1 MLIAGYVISTVLVL
15 LLLLA
20 AGLAGLRRYRQRAL
34 RERAV
39 LPGPRSIAE
48 GRFVTVGG
56 GEQWLQI
63 RGEDR
68 DNPVLLV
75 VHGGPGSPYSIFTPV
90 LRDWEQHVT
99 VVHWDRRGAGRT
111 LGRNGTPASA
121 DLTFERLVDD
131 GIEVAEFLRHH
142 LHQDKIIL
150 MAGSMGTLIGIPMAK
165 RRPELFSAYVGTDFY
180 VNMVQNDALGY
191 AGTLE
196 RVRAAGN
203 TNAAAALEVIGADP
217 RAWSVKDWGV
227 RMQWS
232 MGTDPTPKSGFKLIF
247 PLLLTKPDYTL
258 RDIRSWLKGFAA
270 TRDAM
275 FAQFMQWDARAL
287 GTDFEIPFF
296 LFQGASDVVTLTQP
310 AVDYFAE
317 VSAPDKA
324 LVLIDGASHFC
335 AFTHP
340 VPFLAALRH
349 HVLPLT
355 ATGHDRPSAPHD
367 QGWTST
373 TDPSSGING

>member
-1 MLIAGYVISTVLVL
+1 MLIAALVLATVLLL

-20 AGLAGLRRYRQRAL
+20 AGLAGLRRYRQKIHRD
-34 RERAV
+34 RAV
-39 LPGPRSIAE
+39 MRGPRAIAE
-48 GRFVTVGG
+48 GRFVAIGG
-56 GEQWLQI
+56 VEQWLQI

-90 LRDWEQHVT
+90 LRDWEQHFT
-99 VVHWDRRGAGRT
+99 VVHWDRRGSGRT
-111 LGRNGTPASA
+111 LGRSRTPAPA
-121 DLTFERLVDD
+121 DLRFERFVDD

-142 LHQDKIIL
+142 LRKDKIIL
-150 MAGSMGTLIGIPMAK
+150 MAGSMGTLVGIPMAK
-165 RRPELFSAYVGTDFY
+165 RRPDLFSAYVGTDFY
-180 VNMVQNDALGY
+180 VSMVENDTLGH
-191 AGTLE
+191 AETLE
-196 RVRAAGN
+196 RVRSVGN
-203 TNAAAALEVIGADP
+203 TKAVAALEAIGGDP
-217 RAWSVKDWGV
+217 RGWSVKDWGV

-247 PLLLTKPDYTL
+247 SLLLTNPDYTL

-275 FAQFMQWDARAL
+275 FSQFMQWDARTL
-287 GTDFEIPFF
+287 GTDFEVPFF
-296 LFQGASDVVTLTQP
+296 LLQGGADVVTLTQP

-340 VPFLAALRH
+340 GPFLVALRQ
-349 HVLPLT
+349 HVLPI
-355 ATGHDRPSAPHD
+355 A
-367 QGWTST
+367 
-373 TDPSSGING
+373 